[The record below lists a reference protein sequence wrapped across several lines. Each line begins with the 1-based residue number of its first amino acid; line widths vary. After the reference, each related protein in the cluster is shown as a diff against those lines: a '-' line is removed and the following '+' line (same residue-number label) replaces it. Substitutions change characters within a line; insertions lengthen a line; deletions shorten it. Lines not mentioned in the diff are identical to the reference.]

1 MESGLTRRAGRY
13 IDPGDHRYSFRVAR
27 AVEIFGEFLN
37 WGWGSI
43 SPVCH
48 GTAPHRLV
56 SLYHPPTRV
65 GGRCGARTNQRF

>member
-1 MESGLTRRAGRY
+1 MESRLIRRAGRY
-13 IDPGDHRYSFRVAR
+13 IDPGDRRYNSRVAG
-27 AVEIFGEFLN
+27 AAKVFGGFLN
-37 WGWGSI
+37 RGWGPI
-43 SPVCH
+43 SPVCD